1 MLMKV
6 SELNRLFGSLLDQ
19 FVSSFA
25 RADVLASFEFDSDW
39 FIDFSFSVVSFEG
52 QVCENAEYDRMIWAI
67 GMAVLYTV
75 KLVASSAL
83 SWLLILPIKEQQR

>member
-1 MLMKV
+1 MKV
-6 SELNRLFGSLLDQ
+6 LALSELFGSLLDQ

-39 FIDFSFSVVSFEG
+39 FIGFSSSVVSFEG
-52 QVCENAEYDRMIWAI
+52 QVCWNAEYDHMLGAI

-75 KLVASSAL
+75 KLLASSAL
-83 SWLLILPIKEQQR
+83 SWSLTLPIKEQQR